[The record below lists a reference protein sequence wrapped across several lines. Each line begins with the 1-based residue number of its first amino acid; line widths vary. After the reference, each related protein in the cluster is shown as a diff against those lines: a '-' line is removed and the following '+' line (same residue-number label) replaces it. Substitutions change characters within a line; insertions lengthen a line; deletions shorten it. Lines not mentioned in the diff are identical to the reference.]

1 MPLGH
6 LGLNV
11 SDLAAAKAYY
21 DGLMPLLAFQPFIA
35 ADDQFSY
42 RPADGKVGTWLFFYQ
57 AREDGDGSRHRT
69 GLQHLAF
76 IVKTPSEVQRVHDWA
91 ASQDAEIIHAPR
103 EFPEY
108 HPGYYATF
116 WLDLHGFLL
125 EAVCHRDHTG

>member
-21 DGLMPLLAFQPFIA
+21 DGLMPLLAFEPFIA

-42 RPADGKVGTWLFFYQ
+42 R
-57 AREDGDGSRHRT
+57 HRT

-76 IVKTPSEVQRVHDWA
+76 ILKTPAEV
-91 ASQDAEIIHAPR
+91 
-103 EFPEY
+103 
-108 HPGYYATF
+108 
-116 WLDLHGFLL
+116 
-125 EAVCHRDHTG
+125 